1 MKGKWISVKDKLPPE
16 NELVAVIRQS
26 RYCEI
31 LIAKRIV
38 FNSYLGMKKVGC
50 AELWVTQNGSSRIN
64 QITHW
69 TSLPELPNM
78 EDTKD

>member
-1 MKGKWISVKDKLPPE
+1 MEGKWISVKDKLPPE

-26 RYCEI
+26 RYREI

-38 FNSYLGMKKVGC
+38 YYSYFGKKKVGC
-50 AELWVTQNGSSRIN
+50 AESWVTQNGLSSIK

-69 TSLPELPNM
+69 TPLPELPNM
-78 EDTKD
+78 EDTEY